1 VLVETPQRD
10 EGGAGGV
17 GRGAGLSCS
26 GEGGSAQ
33 HLNCAALLT
42 RVEETVETAMRVAG
56 GRKEMERAA
65 EMVAMGGDG
74 GEW

>member
-1 VLVETPQRD
+1 VQVT
-10 EGGAGGV
+10 GFT
-17 GRGAGLSCS
+17 
-26 GEGGSAQ
+26 
-33 HLNCAALLT
+33 LT
-42 RVEETVETAMRVAG
+42 RGEKVVEAARRVGG